1 MIYYKQTDNH
11 TIQMLMEILE
21 EEARKNPVWT
31 LQGLF
36 ALCRDVSLLDDVPEN
51 ADYFD
56 EIYLTIAELFSEFNR
71 YGRLIDVPDALKKV
85 CGFTTDEAAKNE
97 LLSALDALHSGTI
110 QGRTRSLTAK
120 WEAEGI
126 WPDRQRHIE
135 ELRSEIANV
144 LPVQT
149 RTNLDDVE
157 AAIEGNPVKKKKG
170 GKVMKAVFL
179 VFSLLFAWMALYLF
193 LQGAGAIFR
202 TASLRIQGIKTTAEV
217 TQVVAAVTQ
226 PRRTNSF
233 RETVRYTHYEVVR
246 FETEDGLEVEGRL
259 PEKTLSDKT
268 YSVKTYSVGDEV
280 EIYYHPEAPARIID
294 AHINEAL
301 VMKFLSV
308 VAGLLFFFVFSTLS
322 RWLFSTMGMS
332 DPVLSIASKVILL
345 LLAVGVVT
353 YQNFHALYR
362 YLPATQ
368 EDACTNQNGII
379 VSEKDGKPFTGRM
392 KSNTER
398 SLSIYSYKDGLLDGL
413 DVVYYDGA
421 VKETG
426 HWKEGKQNGLFTLY
440 TTGGILIDYANFE
453 AGERH
458 GLTRQYDPETGGV
471 THVGNYQHGEMDG
484 RWVEYDPDT
493 GLILTEQ
500 TYQEGVL
507 HGPAKQYYSDGQL
520 QIDMNFEN
528 GVAQGPYKA
537 YYPGGQLQVEDNLEN
552 GSYSSQV
559 KMYYEDGTPM
569 EITSAPSDDTSEDL
583 EESGITI
590 TEIDEEFEYGVPV
603 SDALMDALTVAE
615 TLWRAHDVSSFDAY
629 ANNLYTTIPISEFLL
644 GSDGEGNVSCEVLL
658 TEDKI
663 LRIEVCYAE
672 SSQSR
677 YLVQGFE
684 QEEPFIE
691 EQQIPQMLESLI
703 AFDPNIDPFD
713 MLISIISETI
723 GSPEGDFSEYADDDW
738 HLLGQ

>member
-1 MIYYKQTDNH
+1 MNYYKQTDNR
-11 TIQMLMEILE
+11 TIQMLMEVLE
-21 EEARKNPVWT
+21 EEVQKNPVWT

-56 EIYLTIAELFSEFNR
+56 EIYLTIAELFSEFNH

-135 ELRSEIANV
+135 ELRSEIADV

-149 RTNLDDVE
+149 RTNLDEVE
-157 AAIEGNPVKKKKG
+157 AAIEGDPVKKKKR
-170 GKVMKAVFL
+170 GKLMTAVFL
-179 VFSLLFAWMALYLF
+179 VFSLVFAWLALYLF
-193 LQGAGAIFR
+193 LQGAGAVCR
-202 TASLRIQGIKTTAEV
+202 AASLRIQGVRTAAEV
-217 TQVVAAVTQ
+217 TQVAAVTP

-233 RETVRYTHYEVVR
+233 RESLRYTYYEVVR
-246 FETEDGLEVEGRL
+246 FQTEDGLEVEGRL
-259 PEKTLSDKT
+259 PEKTSSDKI
-268 YSVKTYSVGDEV
+268 YSVGDEV
-280 EIYYHPEAPARIID
+280 EIYYHPDAPAQVID
-294 AHINEAL
+294 AHINGVL
-301 VMKFLSV
+301 VTKLLSV

-322 RWLFSTMGMS
+322 RWLFSTMGTS
-332 DPVLSIASKVILL
+332 GPVLSAASKVILL
-345 LLAVGVVT
+345 LLAVGVVA

-368 EDACTNQNGII
+368 EDACTNLNGVVIR
-379 VSEKDGKPFTGRM
+379 EKDGKPFTGRM
-392 KSNTER
+392 KSHTER
-398 SLSIYSYKDGLLDGL
+398 SLSIYSYQDGQLDGL

-453 AGERH
+453 DGERH

-471 THVGNYQHGEMDG
+471 THVGNYLHGEMDG

-493 GLILTEQ
+493 GYILMEQ
-500 TYQEGVL
+500 TYRAGVL
-507 HGPAKQYYSDGQL
+507 HGPAKQYYSNGQL
-520 QIDMNFEN
+520 QIDMNFVD
-528 GVAQGPYKA
+528 GVAQGPYQA
-537 YYPGGQLQVEDNLEN
+537 YYPSGQLQVEDSLEN

-559 KMYYEDGTPM
+559 KMYHEDGTPM
-569 EITSAPSDDTSEDL
+569 ELSLTPFGDGSDNPD
-583 EESGITI
+583 ESGITI
-590 TEIDEEFEYGVPV
+590 TETDEEFEDSV
-603 SDALMDALTVAE
+603 SVSEAFMDALTVFE
-615 TLWRAHDVSSFDAY
+615 VLWRAHSVSSFDENAG
-629 ANNLYTTIPISEFLL
+629 NLYTSIPMSEFLL
-644 GSDGEGNVSCEVLL
+644 GSDGEGNISCEVPLA
-658 TEDKI
+658 EDKI
-663 LRIEVCYAE
+663 LRIEVCHAE
-672 SSQSR
+672 SGQSR

-684 QEEPFIE
+684 QEEPFIA

-713 MLISIISETI
+713 MLICIVSETA
-723 GSPEGDFSEYADDDW
+723 GSPAGDFSSYAGADW
-738 HLLGQ
+738 HPLGQ

>member
-1 MIYYKQTDNH
+1 MNYYKQTDNR
-11 TIQMLMEILE
+11 TIQMLMEVLE
-21 EEARKNPVWT
+21 EEVQKNPVWT

-56 EIYLTIAELFSEFNR
+56 EIYLTIAELFSEFNH

-135 ELRSEIANV
+135 ELRSEIADV

-149 RTNLDDVE
+149 RTNLDEVE
-157 AAIEGNPVKKKKG
+157 AAIEGDPVKKKKR
-170 GKVMKAVFL
+170 GKLMTAVFL
-179 VFSLLFAWMALYLF
+179 VFSLVFAWLALYLF
-193 LQGAGAIFR
+193 LQGAGAVCR
-202 TASLRIQGIKTTAEV
+202 AASLRIQGVRTAAEV
-217 TQVVAAVTQ
+217 TQVAAVTP

-233 RETVRYTHYEVVR
+233 RESLRYTYYEVVR
-246 FETEDGLEVEGRL
+246 FQTEDGLEVEGRL
-259 PEKTLSDKT
+259 PEKTSSDKI
-268 YSVKTYSVGDEV
+268 YSVGDEV
-280 EIYYHPEAPARIID
+280 EIYYHPDAPAQVID
-294 AHINEAL
+294 AHINSVL
-301 VMKFLSV
+301 VTKLLSV
-308 VAGLLFFFVFSTLS
+308 VAGLLFFLVFSTLN
-322 RWLFSTMGMS
+322 RWLFSTMGTS
-332 DPVLSIASKVILL
+332 GPVLSAASKVILL
-345 LLAVGVVT
+345 LLAVGVVA
-353 YQNFHALYR
+353 YQNFHTLYR

-368 EDACTNQNGII
+368 EDACTNLNGVVIR
-379 VSEKDGKPFTGRM
+379 EKDGKPFTGRM
-392 KSNTER
+392 KSHTER
-398 SLSIYSYKDGLLDGL
+398 SLSIYSYQDGQLDGL

-453 AGERH
+453 DGERH

-471 THVGNYQHGEMDG
+471 THIGNYLHGEMDG

-493 GLILTEQ
+493 GYILMEQ
-500 TYQEGVL
+500 TYRAGVL
-507 HGPAKQYYSDGQL
+507 HGPAKQYYSNGQL
-520 QIDMNFEN
+520 QIDMNFVD
-528 GVAQGPYKA
+528 GVAQGPYQA
-537 YYPGGQLQVEDNLEN
+537 YYPSGQLQVEDSLEN

-559 KMYYEDGTPM
+559 KMYHEDGTPM
-569 EITSAPSDDTSEDL
+569 ELSLTPFGDGSDNPD
-583 EESGITI
+583 ESGITI
-590 TEIDEEFEYGVPV
+590 TETDEEFEDSV
-603 SDALMDALTVAE
+603 SVSEAFMDALTVSE
-615 TLWRAHDVSSFDAY
+615 VLWRAHSVSSFDENAG
-629 ANNLYTTIPISEFLL
+629 NLYTSIPMSEFLL
-644 GSDGEGNVSCEVLL
+644 GSDGEGNISCEVPLA
-658 TEDKI
+658 EDKI
-663 LRIEVCYAE
+663 LRIEVCHAE
-672 SSQSR
+672 SGQSR

-684 QEEPFIE
+684 QEEPFIA

-713 MLISIISETI
+713 MLICIVSETA
-723 GSPEGDFSEYADDDW
+723 GSPAGDFSAYAGADW
-738 HLLGQ
+738 HPLGQ

>member
-1 MIYYKQTDNH
+1 MNYYKQTDNR
-11 TIQMLMEILE
+11 TIQMLMEVLE
-21 EEARKNPVWT
+21 EEVQKNPVWT

-56 EIYLTIAELFSEFNR
+56 EIYLTIAELFSEFNH

-135 ELRSEIANV
+135 ELRSEIADV

-149 RTNLDDVE
+149 RTNLDEVE
-157 AAIEGNPVKKKKG
+157 AAIEGDPVKKKKR
-170 GKVMKAVFL
+170 GKLMTAVFL
-179 VFSLLFAWMALYLF
+179 VFSLVFAWLALYLF
-193 LQGAGAIFR
+193 LQGAGAVCR
-202 TASLRIQGIKTTAEV
+202 AASLRIQGVRTAAEV
-217 TQVVAAVTQ
+217 TQVAAVTP

-233 RETVRYTHYEVVR
+233 RESLRYTYYEVVR
-246 FETEDGLEVEGRL
+246 FQTEDGLEVEGRL
-259 PEKTLSDKT
+259 PEKTSSDKI
-268 YSVKTYSVGDEV
+268 YSVGDEV
-280 EIYYHPEAPARIID
+280 EIYYHPDAPAQVID
-294 AHINEAL
+294 AHINGVL
-301 VMKFLSV
+301 VTKLLSV

-322 RWLFSTMGMS
+322 RWLFSTMGTS
-332 DPVLSIASKVILL
+332 GPVLSAASKVILL
-345 LLAVGVVT
+345 LLAVGVVA

-368 EDACTNQNGII
+368 EDACTNLNGVVIR
-379 VSEKDGKPFTGRM
+379 EKDGKPFTGRM
-392 KSNTER
+392 KSHTER
-398 SLSIYSYKDGLLDGL
+398 SLSIYSYQDGQLDGL

-453 AGERH
+453 DGERH

-471 THVGNYQHGEMDG
+471 THVGNYLHGEMDG

-493 GLILTEQ
+493 GYILMEQ
-500 TYQEGVL
+500 TYRAGVL
-507 HGPAKQYYSDGQL
+507 HGPAKQYYSNGQL
-520 QIDMNFEN
+520 QIDMNFVD
-528 GVAQGPYKA
+528 GVAQGPYQA
-537 YYPGGQLQVEDNLEN
+537 YYPSGQLQVEDSLEN

-559 KMYYEDGTPM
+559 KMYHEDGTPM
-569 EITSAPSDDTSEDL
+569 EFSLTPFGDGSDNPD
-583 EESGITI
+583 ESGITI
-590 TEIDEEFEYGVPV
+590 TETDEEFEDSVSV
-603 SDALMDALTVAE
+603 SDAFMDALTVSE
-615 TLWRAHDVSSFDAY
+615 VLWRAHSVSSFDENAG
-629 ANNLYTTIPISEFLL
+629 NLYTSIPMSEFLL
-644 GSDGEGNVSCEVLL
+644 GSDGEGNISCEVPLA
-658 TEDKI
+658 EDKI
-663 LRIEVCYAE
+663 LRIEVCHAE
-672 SSQSR
+672 SGQSR

-684 QEEPFIE
+684 QEEPFIA

-713 MLISIISETI
+713 MLICIVSETA
-723 GSPEGDFSEYADDDW
+723 GSPAGDFSAYAGADW
-738 HLLGQ
+738 HPLGQ

>member
-332 DPVLSIASKVILL
+332 GPVLSIASKVILL

-559 KMYYEDGTPM
+559 NMYYEDGTPM

>member
-1 MIYYKQTDNH
+1 MNYDQQTDH
-11 TIQMLMEILE
+11 RALQMLMEVLAE
-21 EEARKNPVWT
+21 ETQKNPVWT
-31 LQGLF
+31 LQGLL

-126 WPDRQRHIE
+126 WQDRQRHIE
-135 ELRSEIANV
+135 ELRSEIADV

-149 RTNLDDVE
+149 RTDLDEIE
-157 AAIEGNPVKKKKG
+157 AAIEGYPAKKKKRG
-170 GKVMKAVFL
+170 NVMTAVFL
-179 VFSLLFAWMALYLF
+179 VFSLLFAWLALYLF
-193 LQGAGAIFR
+193 LQGAGAVCR
-202 TASLRIQGIKTTAEV
+202 AAGLRIQGVRTTAEV
-217 TQVVAAVTQ
+217 TQVAAVTP
-226 PRRTNSF
+226 PRRTNSS
-233 RETVRYTHYEVVR
+233 REALRYTYYEVVR
-246 FETEDGLEVEGRL
+246 FQTEDGLEVEGRL
-259 PEKTLSDKT
+259 PEKTSSDN
-268 YSVKTYSVGDEV
+268 TYSVGDEV
-280 EIYYHPEAPARIID
+280 EIYYLPDAPAQVLD
-294 AHINEAL
+294 AHINRAL
-301 VMKFLSV
+301 VIKFVSI

-322 RWLFSTMGMS
+322 RWLFSMMGTS
-332 DPVLSIASKVILL
+332 GPVLPIASKVILL

-368 EDACTNQNGII
+368 EDACTNLNGVI
-379 VSEKDGKPFTGRM
+379 VREEDGKPFTGRM

-453 AGERH
+453 DGERH

-471 THVGNYQHGEMDG
+471 THVGNYLHGEMDG

-493 GLILTEQ
+493 GYILTEQ
-500 TYQEGVL
+500 TYCEGVL
-507 HGPAKQYYSDGQL
+507 HGPAKQYYSHGQL

-528 GVAQGPYKA
+528 GVAQGPYQA

-569 EITSAPSDDTSEDL
+569 EIISAPSDDTSEDL

-603 SDALMDALTVAE
+603 SDALMDALIVAE

-629 ANNLYTTIPISEFLL
+629 ANNLYTSIPISEFLL

-663 LRIEVCYAE
+663 LRIEVCHAE
-672 SSQSR
+672 SGQSR
-677 YLVQGFE
+677 YLVRGFE
-684 QEEPFIE
+684 QEEPFIV

-713 MLISIISETI
+713 MLICIVSETA